1 MHAAHDRFAYTY
13 GLEEEFFL
21 VRADSHRLVP
31 RMPKGLVRKARQ
43 ALGPAIGPEMLQA
56 QLEISSPVFRTAD
69 EGRAGMN
76 ALRAGLATVV
86 EDAGMR
92 LLSAGTHPLAAWR
105 AQTGTSRRHY
115 RELVDDFQIVARRNL
130 VCGLHVHVAVPDNVD
145 RVRLMNRVIP
155 WLPLFLALSTSS
167 PFWGRQRT
175 GLLSYRQALYDEWPR
190 TGIPDFFEDQAQYDA
205 FAKLL
210 QQNKAIR
217 DAGSLW
223 WGLRPALDY
232 PTLELR
238 IADGCTRLRD
248 SLAIA
253 ALFRCLVRSL
263 VRHPQR
269 GPRRTAITRRVVDE
283 NRWRA
288 KRFGL
293 AARFIDE
300 RRGVAEPLP
309 VVLAR
314 LRASCAEEA
323 AALGN
328 ERDLASLDALLAE
341 GTSADVQLAIYDQRL
356 RLGDSHSAALK
367 PVLDWLLATTR
378 EPALE
383 TP

>member
-1 MHAAHDRFAYTY
+1 MRTPGDRFIYTY

-31 RMPKGLVRKARQ
+31 RMPKGLVKKARQ
-43 ALGPAIGPEMLQA
+43 TLGPAIGPEMLQA
-56 QLEISSPVFRTAD
+56 QLEISSPVFETSD
-69 EGRAGMN
+69 EGRQRMN
-76 ALRAGLATVV
+76 ALRAGLAAVV

-92 LLSAGTHPLAAWR
+92 LLSAGTHPMATWR
-105 AQTGTSRRHY
+105 AQAGTSRRHY
-115 RELVDDFQIVARRNL
+115 RQLVDDFQIVARRNL
-130 VCGLHVHVAVPDNVD
+130 VCGLHVHVAVPDTVD
-145 RVRLMNRVIP
+145 RVRLMNRIVP

-205 FAKLL
+205 FAMLL
-210 QQNKAIR
+210 QQTKAIH
-217 DAGSLW
+217 DSGSLW
-223 WGLRPALDY
+223 WGLRPALNY

-263 VRHPQR
+263 VRHPHR
-269 GPRRTAITRRVVDE
+269 GHRRTAITRRVVDE

-314 LRASCAEEA
+314 LRGSCAEDA
-323 AALGN
+323 AALGCGR
-328 ERDLASLDALLAE
+328 EMASLDMLLAE

-356 RLGDSHSAALK
+356 RLGDSHAAALR
-367 PVLDWLLATTR
+367 PVLEWLLATTR
-378 EPALE
+378 EPVPE
-383 TP
+383 IP